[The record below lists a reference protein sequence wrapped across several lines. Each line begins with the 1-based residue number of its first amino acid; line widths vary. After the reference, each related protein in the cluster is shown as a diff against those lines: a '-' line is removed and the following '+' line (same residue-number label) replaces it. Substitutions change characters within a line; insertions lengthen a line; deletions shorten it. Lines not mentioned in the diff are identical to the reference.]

1 MYFFS
6 SKNIENNNM
15 QSSSAVDTQ
24 GDWFVDYAKLTET
37 QRQIAFS
44 KYPRVLLTKM
54 TSAEIRSA
62 TKTRKSSIKTQ
73 VININFI

>member
-1 MYFFS
+1 
-6 SKNIENNNM
+6 M

-24 GDWFVDYAKLTET
+24 GDWFVDYAKLTEA
-37 QRQIAFS
+37 QRQIAFP

-54 TSAEIRSA
+54 TSAEIRSERNKVK
-62 TKTRKSSIKTQ
+62 TKKSSIKTQ